1 MTVPEAIQAVVAGR
15 RLSEQQASDAANAIM
30 AGQATPAQIA
40 GFLVALRMRG
50 ETADEIA
57 GFVRAARAAA
67 TPVLPRSDGLLDTC
81 GTGGDGSGTFNIST
95 ATGFVA
101 AAAGCRVAKHGN
113 RSVSSRCGSADVLA
127 ELGARVDLPA
137 EDVATCIDEVGFG
150 FLHAPRFH
158 PGARHAVAPRREIGI
173 RTIFNAIGPLVHPA
187 GAKRQLVG
195 VYAAELTEVMAEV
208 LRRQGSEHCLVVHG
222 LDGLDEFGLS
232 APTRVS
238 ELRHG
243 RITTFSVSAADFGLP
258 PAGIDALA
266 GGDPARNAEILRAV
280 LSGERGP
287 HRDIVLINSGAAI
300 CVGGRAD
307 SIAEGVRLA
316 ADAIDSGAAM
326 AKLRAFVEF
335 TRSRPI

>member
-15 RLSEQQASDAANAIM
+15 RLSEQQASDAASAIM
-30 AGQATPAQIA
+30 AGQATPSQIA
-40 GFLVALRMRG
+40 GLLVALRMRG

-67 TPVLPRSDGLLDTC
+67 TPVTPRSDGLLDTC

-95 ATGFVA
+95 VTGFVA

-113 RSVSSRCGSADVLA
+113 RSVSSRCGSADVLT

-137 EDVATCIDEVGFG
+137 EQVAACIDEVGFG
-150 FLHAPRFH
+150 FLHAPSFH

-187 GAKRQLVG
+187 GARRQLVG
-195 VYAAELTEVMAEV
+195 VYDAGLTEVMAEA
-208 LRRQGSEHCLVVHG
+208 LRRQESEHCLIVHG
-222 LDGLDEFGLS
+222 LDGLDEISLS
-232 APTRVS
+232 ATTRVT
-238 ELRHG
+238 ELRTG
-243 RITTFSVSAADFGLP
+243 QIATFTIRATDFGLA

-266 GGDPARNAEILRAV
+266 GGDSARNADILRAV

-287 HRDIVLINSGAAI
+287 CRDVVLINSGAAI
-300 CVGGRAD
+300 HVGGRAE

-316 ADAIDSGAAM
+316 ADAIDSGAALS
-326 AKLRAFVEF
+326 KLRAFIEF
-335 TRSRPI
+335 TRSRPA